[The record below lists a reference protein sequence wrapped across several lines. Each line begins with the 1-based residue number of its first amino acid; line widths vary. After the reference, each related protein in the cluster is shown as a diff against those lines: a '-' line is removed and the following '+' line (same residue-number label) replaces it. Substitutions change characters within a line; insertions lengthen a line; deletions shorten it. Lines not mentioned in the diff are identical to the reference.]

1 MPAARPLA
9 VLVAGAVALGA
20 AAAAAAAGG
29 PGAGRRLT
37 LAELT
42 RRARAGPRAEAARFA
57 TSQAEGRVVE
67 ARGARFPRLELRALA
82 APSPDISCLDAACT
96 MTSPD
101 EPTVALD
108 GLYGGVDLTLAQ
120 PLFTFGKLS
129 AAARGARH
137 AAAAVQSA
145 EAAVAGDIEVDAARA
160 YYGLKLAREMTAEL
174 EDGVA
179 ALDRAR
185 RQVADQL
192 AAGKGSVTVQDRL
205 RLDTVMAEARIRLAE
220 SAAAE
225 ATALAAV
232 RALAGDPASD
242 IDDAPLAPEGG
253 VLGPEAR
260 YAERALA
267 GRAELTALRHAA
279 AGAEALADLERARFL
294 PDLLLVGSLSLARAG
309 GVDDPP
315 SAFAR
320 DPYNTTSV
328 GVVAAL
334 RWTLEPFSQ
343 RGRLITARARHGEA
357 AAQLRAAGQAVRVDV
372 ARAHA
377 QAESAR
383 RQVEAAAEG
392 EKSAR
397 GWVASVLQG
406 EAIGVIESKELADAY
421 VAYFALRA
429 RYLQAV
435 HDWNVALVRLRRAA
449 GPAGSARE
457 GSRGGNP

>member
-1 MPAARPLA
+1 MLI
-9 VLVAGAVALGA
+9 LA
-20 AAAAAAAGG
+20 AAVTFTAAASAAE
-29 PGAGRRLT
+29 AGRRLT

-57 TSQAEGRVVE
+57 TRQAEGRVIE
-67 ARGARFPRLELRALA
+67 ARGARFPRLELRALT

-96 MTSPD
+96 VTSPD
-101 EPTVALD
+101 EPTLALD
-108 GLYGGVDLTLAQ
+108 GFYGGVDLTLLQ

-129 AAARGARH
+129 AAASGARH
-137 AAAAVQSA
+137 AAAAMRSV
-145 EAAVAGDIEVDAARA
+145 EAGVAGDIEVDAARA

-174 EDGVA
+174 EDGIA
-179 ALDRAR
+179 ALEKAR
-185 RQVADQL
+185 KQVAEQL

-220 SAAAE
+220 SAEAE

-242 IDDAPLAPEGG
+242 IDDAPLAADDAA
-253 VLGPEAR
+253 LAAEAR

-267 GRAELTALRHAA
+267 GRSELTALRHAA
-279 AGAEALADLERARFL
+279 AGAESLADLERARFF
-294 PDLLLVGSLSLARAG
+294 PDLVLLGTFSLARAG

-320 DPYNTTSV
+320 DPFNTTSV
-328 GVVAAL
+328 GVAAGL

-343 RGRLITARARHGEA
+343 RGRLVTARARQGEA

-377 QAESAR
+377 DAESAR
-383 RQVEAAAEG
+383 RQLEAAAEG

-406 EAIGVIESKELADAY
+406 EAIGIIESKELADAY
-421 VAYFALRA
+421 VAWFALRA
-429 RYLQAV
+429 RYLKAV
-435 HDWNVALVRLRRAA
+435 HDWNLAVVRLRRAV
-449 GPAGSARE
+449 GSNGSAR
-457 GSRGGNP
+457 GGTP